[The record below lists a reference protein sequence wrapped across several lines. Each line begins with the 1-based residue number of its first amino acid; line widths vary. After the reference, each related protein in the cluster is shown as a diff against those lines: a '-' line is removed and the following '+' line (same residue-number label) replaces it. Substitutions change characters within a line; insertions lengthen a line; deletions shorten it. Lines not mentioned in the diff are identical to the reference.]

1 MSRRAKH
8 FHGVTINMSLVDILP
23 PTRPVML
30 TWPSV
35 SVSTRL
41 APTATASHKQASSA
55 PASSSNSIDRQ
66 TDIDSETEREG
77 GVGLTETETCDL
89 WVIWSHLFTSHNWAA
104 IHQVTEMRSNY
115 WKVTWLSQWRKNS
128 ARSMMGYWHDTVVCL
143 SVCQLNSSLFKSG
156 SRKLSEQS
164 INIK

>member
-1 MSRRAKH
+1 VLYSPIKKKEEVSRRAKH

-66 TDIDSETEREG
+66 TDRHRQRDGERG
-77 GVGLTETETCDL
+77 G
-89 WVIWSHLFTSHNWAA
+89 
-104 IHQVTEMRSNY
+104 
-115 WKVTWLSQWRKNS
+115 
-128 ARSMMGYWHDTVVCL
+128 
-143 SVCQLNSSLFKSG
+143 SG
-156 SRKLSEQS
+156 TDW
-164 INIK
+164 